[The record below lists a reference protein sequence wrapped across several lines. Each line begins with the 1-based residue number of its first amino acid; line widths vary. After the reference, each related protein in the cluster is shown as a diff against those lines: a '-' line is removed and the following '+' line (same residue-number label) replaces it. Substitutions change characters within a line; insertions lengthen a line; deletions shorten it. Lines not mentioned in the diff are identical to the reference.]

1 MKPKKEITLRQY
13 TSKLVQTLI
22 SSQRERTAETYISAT
37 NSLIKSLDRDDI
49 TLSKID
55 ISVVSTYEYSLQRKG
70 LARNTI
76 SFYIRNLRAIYNRA
90 VDEELIAD
98 KRPFRRAYTGTS
110 STHKRAVEP
119 KIIRSIAQLDL
130 SHSRSIQMA
139 ADIFLFSF
147 YTRGMA
153 FVDIAS
159 LKWEQVKNGY
169 LIYRRRKT
177 GQQIVILWEPCMQQI
192 AERYSDNIPN
202 RYIFPI
208 IKGKNPRQEYLSA
221 AHNINRNLRKLG
233 KNLQLNTPL
242 TLYVARH
249 SWASIAYSEQIPIQ
263 TISRALGHNS
273 ESTTRIY
280 LASID
285 NSAVDLANKQVLQ
298 TISF

>member
-49 TLSKID
+49 TLNEID

-110 STHKRAVEP
+110 STRKRAVEP

-130 SHSRSIQMA
+130 SHSKSIQMA

-192 AERYSDNIPN
+192 AERYSDNTPN

-233 KNLQLNTPL
+233 KNLQLNAPL

>member
-49 TLSKID
+49 TLNEID
-55 ISVVSTYEYSLQRKG
+55 ISIVSTYEYSLQRKG

-192 AERYSDNIPN
+192 AERYSDNTPN

-233 KNLQLNTPL
+233 KKSPIKRTINPLCSAPQLGKHRLLRADTDTDNQQGFGTQQR
-242 TLYVARH
+242 VH
-249 SWASIAYSEQIPIQ
+249 HQNIPCVN
-263 TISRALGHNS
+263 R
-273 ESTTRIY
+273 
-280 LASID
+280 
-285 NSAVDLANKQVLQ
+285 
-298 TISF
+298 

>member
-1 MKPKKEITLRQY
+1 
-13 TSKLVQTLI
+13 
-22 SSQRERTAETYISAT
+22 
-37 NSLIKSLDRDDI
+37 
-49 TLSKID
+49 
-55 ISVVSTYEYSLQRKG
+55 
-70 LARNTI
+70 
-76 SFYIRNLRAIYNRA
+76 
-90 VDEELIAD
+90 
-98 KRPFRRAYTGTS
+98 
-110 STHKRAVEP
+110 
-119 KIIRSIAQLDL
+119 
-130 SHSRSIQMA
+130 MA

-233 KNLQLNTPL
+233 KNLQLNAPL

>member
-37 NSLIKSLDRDDI
+37 NSLIKSLGRDDI
-49 TLSKID
+49 TLNEID
-55 ISVVSTYEYSLQRKG
+55 ISVVSAYEYSLQRKG

-159 LKWEQVKNGY
+159 LKWEQIKNGY

-192 AERYSDNIPN
+192 AE
-202 RYIFPI
+202 
-208 IKGKNPRQEYLSA
+208 
-221 AHNINRNLRKLG
+221 
-233 KNLQLNTPL
+233 
-242 TLYVARH
+242 
-249 SWASIAYSEQIPIQ
+249 
-263 TISRALGHNS
+263 
-273 ESTTRIY
+273 
-280 LASID
+280 
-285 NSAVDLANKQVLQ
+285 
-298 TISF
+298 